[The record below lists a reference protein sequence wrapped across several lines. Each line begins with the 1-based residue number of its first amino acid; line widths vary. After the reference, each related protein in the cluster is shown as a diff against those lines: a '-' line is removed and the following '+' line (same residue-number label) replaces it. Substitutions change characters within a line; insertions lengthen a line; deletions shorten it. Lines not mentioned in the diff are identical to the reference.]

1 MAKYYK
7 IELERNEVKI
17 IADCLRVC
25 SLKWADSK
33 TKSIREKGLWA
44 SKLDVFFRMIAR
56 KRKREEF

>member
-1 MAKYYK
+1 MAVKV
-7 IELERNEVKI
+7 ELEKFEVKL

-33 TKSIREKGLWA
+33 TKSIREKGIYA

-56 KRKREEF
+56 KRKRKEF